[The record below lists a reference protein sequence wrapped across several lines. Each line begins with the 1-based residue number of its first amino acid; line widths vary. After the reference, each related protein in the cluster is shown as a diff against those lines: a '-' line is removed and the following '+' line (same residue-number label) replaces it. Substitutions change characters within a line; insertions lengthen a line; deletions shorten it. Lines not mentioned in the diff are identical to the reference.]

1 MPSST
6 NHETAVNVTFGI
18 AAVLFSLLT
27 LWQTHRFWG
36 LFRRHGHH
44 APRSND
50 DGTHSNEAE
59 AHRKVAVLIS
69 CYRLAGLG
77 AADVELA
84 AVSTRASTAVDE
96 MYVVSC
102 SKSLG
107 ATLLLRRCPTA
118 VPRVLIPRARLGDPL
133 FLRLAVVNDFQGKR
147 VVYLFGSQEPRVM
160 IMKWMDQC
168 KKTGRNG
175 WVNVRRQEE
184 TR

>member
-1 MPSST
+1 MPPST
-6 NHETAVNVTFGI
+6 NHETTVNITFGI
-18 AAVLFSLLT
+18 AAALFSLLT
-27 LWQTHRFWG
+27 LWQAHRFWG
-36 LFRRHGHH
+36 IFRRHGHH

-50 DGTHSNEAE
+50 D
-59 AHRKVAVLIS
+59 
-69 CYRLAGLG
+69 AGLG

-133 FLRLAVVNDFQGKR
+133 LLRLAVVNDFRGKR